1 MSWNMEDYPAS
12 MKNMKELVR
21 KKAIDIANAL
31 LADGYPD
38 NRAIPIAMKQAEK
51 WYADSDC
58 VARATFRQA
67 PNPSKHDKHN
77 GDKSKSRLLDANE
90 AIYFEDGEWQ
100 VKAEGG
106 KQASESFDNKDAAI
120 TRAREIVKN
129 KESAVKI
136 YKKDGNLQNEI
147 RPR

>member
-1 MSWNMEDYPAS
+1 MPWNMEDYPAS

-21 KKAIDIANAL
+21 KKAIDIVNAL

-38 NRAIPIAMKQAEK
+38 DRAIPIAMKQAEK

-58 VARATFRQA
+58 VERATFRKA
-67 PNPSKHDKHN
+67 PDPSKHDKHD

-90 AIYFEDGEWQ
+90 AVFFEDGEWQ
-100 VKAEGG
+100 VKAESG

-120 TRAREIVKN
+120 KRAREIVKN